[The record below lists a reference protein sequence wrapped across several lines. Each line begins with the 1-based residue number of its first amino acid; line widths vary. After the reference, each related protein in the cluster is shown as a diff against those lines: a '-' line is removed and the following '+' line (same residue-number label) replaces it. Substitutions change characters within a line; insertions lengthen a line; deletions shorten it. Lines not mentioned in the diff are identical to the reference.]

1 MSPGRVF
8 YSDHPFSFVDG
19 TSFALMRQQRI
30 RFAFAFDT
38 HFATAGF
45 VRIPMDFTLAS
56 RAPRTDRPVTPP
68 AIRDPQD
75 GTLVNGGAT

>member
-30 RFAFAFDT
+30 HFAFAFDA
-38 HFATAGF
+38 HFGRAGF

-56 RAPRTDRPVTPP
+56 
-68 AIRDPQD
+68 
-75 GTLVNGGAT
+75 